1 MREALD
7 AYTDQLGPD
16 DHVTL
21 KAKWRLSWI
30 LHEQGKYKEA
40 EKMSF
45 DTWTAQK
52 RTIGENHPDCIKS
65 LFLFADDLQA
75 QLKFEAALGHKRHV
89 YAQAT
94 NLVGPRH
101 RYTLIAA
108 ASLASCLVASVS
120 GKDSFA
126 AYEEASDL
134 YNTVLDNRKELLPPD
149 HPEVLSAR
157 TDVATI
163 LRLRGSFE
171 EAETL
176 ERETLKKAKAVF
188 ERDHPL
194 VLGSRESLARILWAQ
209 KESKAKSKE
218 AVEQVKKVMKVRE
231 KRQGWDH
238 SDTQRTAKLVIEMEA
253 QGKEKEQLQ
262 KKTMKSS
269 DLVNTDGI
277 FSENSDKG
285 SHVV

>member
-21 KAKWRLSWI
+21 KAKWRLAWI
-30 LHEQGKYKEA
+30 LHEQSKYKEA

-45 DTWTAQK
+45 ETWTAQK
-52 RTIGENHPDCIKS
+52 RTIGENHPDCINS

-75 QLKFEAALGHKRHV
+75 QSKFEAALSHKRHV

-94 NLVGPRH
+94 NLVGPKH
-101 RYTLIAA
+101 RYTLTAA

-120 GKDSFA
+120 GKGSFA

-134 YNTVLDNRKELLPPD
+134 YHAVLKGRKELLPPE

-163 LRLRGSFE
+163 LRLRGCLD

-209 KESKAKSKE
+209 KDSKAKSKE
-218 AVEQVKKVMKVRE
+218 AVEQIRKVLKARE
-231 KRQGWDH
+231 KRQGWPH
-238 SDTQRTAKLVIEMEA
+238 SDTQRTANLVIEMGA
-253 QGKEKEQLQ
+253 GGKEKEQLR
-262 KKTMKSS
+262 KRITKSS
-269 DLVNTDGI
+269 DLVNTDGTV
-277 FSENSDKG
+277 SEKSDKG
-285 SHVV
+285 SDAM